1 MTGNKEAYFY
11 LASSLEKIFPDTDCV
26 KKNDQH
32 TISIFKG
39 ELPAFLLVYG
49 SSSNYDG
56 ERKHFAE
63 GFTYEIKGSPS
74 PVRVRDVELV
84 PSAFPCYEQT
94 DEWYKESAGIIS

>member
-39 ELPAFLLVYG
+39 ELPAFLLYMEV
-49 SSSNYDG
+49 
-56 ERKHFAE
+56 AVI
-63 GFTYEIKGSPS
+63 TMAKGNILQKALLM
-74 PVRVRDVELV
+74 R
-84 PSAFPCYEQT
+84 
-94 DEWYKESAGIIS
+94 

>member
-32 TISIFKG
+32 TISIFNG

-56 ERKHFAE
+56 ETFCRRL
-63 GFTYEIKGSPS
+63 Y
-74 PVRVRDVELV
+74 L
-84 PSAFPCYEQT
+84 
-94 DEWYKESAGIIS
+94 

>member
-11 LASSLEKIFPDTDCV
+11 LTSSLEKIFPDTDCV
-26 KKNDQH
+26 KENDQH

-56 ERKHFAE
+56 DKKCFAE
-63 GFTYEIKGSPS
+63 GFTYEIKGSRHLCVCVMWS
-74 PVRVRDVELV
+74 LYLALFHVMSRRT
-84 PSAFPCYEQT
+84 S
-94 DEWYKESAGIIS
+94 GI

>member
-1 MTGNKEAYFY
+1 MSQEALPVRKNARGSVTHSDNWEEKIMTGNKEAYFY

-49 SSSNYDG
+49 NSSN
-56 ERKHFAE
+56 RC
-63 GFTYEIKGSPS
+63 
-74 PVRVRDVELV
+74 V
-84 PSAFPCYEQT
+84 
-94 DEWYKESAGIIS
+94 

>member
-49 SSSNYDG
+49 SSRITMAIGNVLQKALLM
-56 ERKHFAE
+56 R
-63 GFTYEIKGSPS
+63 
-74 PVRVRDVELV
+74 
-84 PSAFPCYEQT
+84 
-94 DEWYKESAGIIS
+94 